1 MSIPFFLRAVP
12 LAVVL
17 GCAMSLQ
24 AFAGPIDKAFEA
36 LEMKD
41 YFKAKQIFEKRLDKE
56 RLAAT
61 FGMCRVFIEQ
71 QNPFFNL
78 DSARV
83 YALRTESLFK
93 TAPKKD
99 RDKVLEYG
107 ITAERVDALRRTLYT
122 LALEEVTK
130 ANTLSA
136 CDLFLTR
143 FPESP
148 DKRVVLELKA
158 SLEFAAIRK
167 EQTPELLQAFLAAH
181 PSSKEAVE
189 AKVLLDR
196 AVFDRETAD
205 GSVRNYHE
213 FIARHPNSPHRRT
226 AEDRIYAL
234 STANQTMAEFHAF
247 ITANPKNPHVA
258 DAWRRLFSLHTQDRR
273 RESLVDFKLTYPDY
287 PFMDELN
294 ADMDIIS
301 RRVYPARKDGK
312 WGFVDRLGK
321 EAVPFRYQQVQ
332 AFSDGLAAFQRDGLW
347 GYLDK
352 RGKEIIAPQFDEADG
367 FHDGVAIVGKGEKM
381 GAINAKGDWVVE
393 PAHDEL
399 LDFALG
405 LAAFSSDGQFGY
417 VDREGKVVLPPKF
430 DDAWTFSEGLAAVER
445 DDRMGFIN
453 TQGDLIV
460 PFRFEEVESF
470 KNGMSRVVLGDLNG
484 LLDMKGNL
492 IVACKYDR
500 IGHFSE
506 GVAPVLLND
515 KAGFIDITGK
525 EVVAVKLDASKED
538 LSRMM
543 MKHGRSIARKKKLY
557 GLIDSTGA
565 EVRPFKYEH
574 IDPVR
579 EGRYAARLKGRF
591 GFINASGAEVI
602 PFIFEDT
609 KGFSE
614 GRAAVK
620 EKGLWGFI
628 NEAGEHV
635 ILAQFNSA
643 NDFLEGV
650 AIVGKDGHL
659 GLIDENGI
667 MLLPAAMDRIDRT
680 DDPGL
685 LLVEKLG
692 RMAYYDIN
700 ARSFTWSE
708 TGF

>member
-24 AFAGPIDKAFEA
+24 AIAGPIDKAFEA

-61 FGMCRVFIEQ
+61 YGMCRVFIEQ

-99 RDKVLEYG
+99 KDKVTEYG
-107 ITAERVDALRRTLYT
+107 ITAESVDQLRKTLYA
-122 LALEEVTK
+122 LALEEVMKT
-130 ANTLSA
+130 NTVAA
-136 CDLFLTR
+136 CERFLTR

-148 DKRVVLELKA
+148 DKLVVLELKA
-158 SLEFAAIRK
+158 SLEFAVLK
-167 EQTPELLQAFLAAH
+167 QEQTPESLQAFLAAH

-213 FIARHPNSPHRRT
+213 FIARHPNSPQRRT

-352 RGKEIIAPQFDEADG
+352 RGKEVIAPQFDEADG

-381 GAINAKGDWVVE
+381 GAINAKGEVVVE
-393 PAHDEL
+393 LIHDEL
-399 LDFALG
+399 LDFSTG
-405 LAAFSSDGQFGY
+405 LAAFSMNGQFGY

-445 DDRMGFIN
+445 DGQMGFIN

-470 KNGMSRVVLGDLNG
+470 KNGMSRVVLGDLTG
-484 LLDMKGNL
+484 LLNLKGEL
-492 IVACKYDR
+492 SVPCKYDR
-500 IGHFSE
+500 IGQFSE
-506 GVAPVLLND
+506 GAAPVLLHD
-515 KAGFIDITGK
+515 RAGFVDMTGK
-525 EVVAVKLDASKED
+525 EVVALKLDASRED
-538 LSRMM
+538 ITRMM

-620 EKGLWGFI
+620 EKGLWGYI
-628 NEAGEHV
+628 NDAGERIIV
-635 ILAQFNSA
+635 PQFTSA

-650 AIVGKDGHL
+650 AVVGKDGHL
-659 GLIDENGI
+659 GLIDEQGA
-667 MLLPAAMDRIDRT
+667 MLLPAVMDRIERT

-685 LLVEKLG
+685 LLLEKLG

-700 ARSFTWSE
+700 ARSYAWSE

>member
-17 GCAMSLQ
+17 GCAMCLQ

-196 AVFDRETAD
+196 AVFDRETAN

-332 AFSDGLAAFQRDGLW
+332 AFSDGLAAFQRNGLW

-393 PAHDEL
+393 PVHDEL
-399 LDFALG
+399 LDFAFG

-445 DDRMGFIN
+445 DGQMGFIN

-470 KNGMSRVVLGDLNG
+470 KNGMSRVVLDNLTG

-515 KAGFIDITGK
+515 KAGFIDITDK

-557 GLIDSTGA
+557 GFIDSTGA

-700 ARSFTWSE
+700 ARSFAWSE